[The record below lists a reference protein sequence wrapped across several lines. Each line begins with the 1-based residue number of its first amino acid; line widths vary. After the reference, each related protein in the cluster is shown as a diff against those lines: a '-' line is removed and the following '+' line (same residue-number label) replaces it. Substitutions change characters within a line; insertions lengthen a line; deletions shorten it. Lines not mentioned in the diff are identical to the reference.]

1 MSTDGDFFEG
11 EGVEEARVKF
21 RRQPRPIP
29 ADARVGY
36 KVAQA
41 TLVLHTFNRNAATLE
56 NLHLFSWALGTPKRR
71 QMLLSWWSGNRY
83 ANTVTQKLDPY
94 LPVALNIGVMRGVM
108 RITTG
113 AKNRIHLEPSGVLM
127 AQEIEHDHD
136 LFAAEK
142 NFLRQFGR
150 LSDASVSR
158 QLARS

>member
-1 MSTDGDFFEG
+1 MSTEGLFENAG
-11 EGVEEARVKF
+11 FEEARVTF

-36 KVAQA
+36 KIAQTA
-41 TLVLHTFNRNAATLE
+41 LVLHTFNKNAAALE
-56 NLHLFSWALGTPKRR
+56 NLHLFSWALGTPRRR

-83 ANTVTQKLDPY
+83 ANTVTQRLDPY

-113 AKNRIHLEPSGVLM
+113 TKSRIHLASTGVLL
-127 AQEIEHDHD
+127 AQEIEQDHN